1 MSANQRKELA
11 ILRVYGFVATILL
24 TVFSVSGF
32 TQTQKPRFAE
42 IDVERINV
50 IEPDG
55 SYRMVISNKARSIG
69 PMAYGKPFGYSGGT
83 RPGIIFFNDEGTE
96 NGASPSAARP
106 RTDGTRR
113 PATSRSISTI
123 KTRFFT

>member
-55 SYRMVISNKARSIG
+55 SYRMVISNKAR
-69 PMAYGKPFGYSGGT
+69 FD
-83 RPGIIFFNDEGTE
+83 RP
-96 NGASPSAARP
+96 
-106 RTDGTRR
+106 DGLW
-113 PATSRSISTI
+113 
-123 KTRFFT
+123 